1 MERAP
6 PVADPAAAMKKIAI
20 ALFALA
26 LPQISWGQLI
36 FFEAKLDGP
45 QSNTI
50 SPGTGFASGSVDVS
64 TFFFTLDYTFS
75 DLLAPQTAAHI
86 HRGATGVNGPV
97 VIGAPTFVLGSPVH
111 YTTTI
116 NAGILSDLLA
126 GDLYLNIHS
135 ELFRGGE
142 IRGQLMA
149 VPEPSTYALAG
160 AAALCLVI
168 IHRKR
173 RQRLTA
179 NAASE

>member
-1 MERAP
+1 
-6 PVADPAAAMKKIAI
+6 MKKIAI

-36 FFEAKLDGP
+36 FFEAHLNGP
-45 QSNTI
+45 QSGTN

-86 HRGATGVNGPV
+86 HRGAAGTNGPV
-97 VIGAPTFVLGSPVH
+97 VIGAPTFPLGSPVH
-111 YTTTI
+111 FTTTI
-116 NAGILSDLLA
+116 NASILNDLLA
-126 GDLYLNIHS
+126 ENLYLNIHTQ
-135 ELFRGGE
+135 LFRGGE
-142 IRGQLMA
+142 IRGQLVA

-168 IHRKR
+168 IQRKR
-173 RQRLTA
+173 RKRLTTT
-179 NAASE
+179 AST